1 MKVDYEYLKQLL
13 EAFEE
18 VPKPF
23 PLIGEISQISSS
35 VNNQFAF
42 HMGILHD
49 QGFIQYLF
57 SNGRSPFT
65 PDYDDIDDFSWC
77 DCNVRLTAQGH
88 DFLAALRQKNIWK
101 AVKEDLKE
109 NSIETVWKV
118 AQAMATK
125 LATSKLEK
133 YLDTTDVK

>member
-23 PLIGEISQISSS
+23 PLISEISQISSS

-77 DCNVRLTAQGH
+77 DCIVHLNLFA
-88 DFLAALRQKNIWK
+88 
-101 AVKEDLKE
+101 
-109 NSIETVWKV
+109 
-118 AQAMATK
+118 
-125 LATSKLEK
+125 
-133 YLDTTDVK
+133 